1 MDDTTPD
8 VTVGYDDGWI
18 AVTGALAVSM
28 TEQLDCVRTSPAQ
41 QQYELEPG
49 QLQVDPTGETP
60 EFLTALDGK
69 TQLPLSP
76 QLREFYGY
84 ARWSSGSVTL
94 LEVQD
99 PVDFLDLLTDPQV
112 NLPGVLRSEFTS
124 PGVLVDARGQGLDPS
139 RCALLMVDS
148 VTSSPHSRAYR
159 VFGAP
164 EHSRVGTLIA
174 ANERSGGAAGT
185 MRAAGAAIPPT
196 PRSPRSGCSRM
207 STTTTPTCGPGWRG
221 GPRTTARWMGRP
233 GRRNSRRRPMRWPTV
248 GTGPCGS
255 GELSGQP
262 QS

>member
-28 TEQLDCVRTSPAQ
+28 TEQLDRVRTSPAQ
-41 QQYELEPG
+41 QQYELAPG
-49 QLQVDPTGETP
+49 QLQVGPTGETP

-69 TQLPLSP
+69 NRLPLSP

-112 NLPGVLRSEFTS
+112 DLPGVLRSEFTS

-148 VTSSPHSRAYR
+148 VTSSPHSRAYL
-159 VFGAP
+159 VFDAP

-174 ANERSGGAAGT
+174 PNGRSGG
-185 MRAAGAAIPPT
+185 
-196 PRSPRSGCSRM
+196 SSGDDAS
-207 STTTTPTCGPGWRG
+207 G
-221 GPRTTARWMGRP
+221 
-233 GRRNSRRRPMRWPTV
+233 
-248 GTGPCGS
+248 GS
-255 GELSGQP
+255 GDTADTAEPEVWVFENDHHHYADLRTWLAWRAWDDGP
-262 QS
+262 LDGPAGPEEFETAADALADGEYRTLWER

>member
-28 TEQLDCVRTSPAQ
+28 TEQLDRVRTSPAQ

-49 QLQVDPTGETP
+49 QLQVGPTGETP

-69 TQLPLSP
+69 TRLPLSP

-112 NLPGVLRSEFTS
+112 DLPGVLRSEFTS

-148 VTSSPHSRAYR
+148 VTSSPHSRAYL
-159 VFGAP
+159 VFDAP

-174 ANERSGGAAGT
+174 ANGRSGGGEQRGRCERRERRYRRHRGARGLGVRERPPPLRRPADLAGV
-185 MRAAGAAIPPT
+185 AGL
-196 PRSPRSGCSRM
+196 
-207 STTTTPTCGPGWRG
+207 
-221 GPRTTARWMGRP
+221 
-233 GRRNSRRRPMRWPTV
+233 GRRPAGWAGRAGGIRDGGRCAGRR
-248 GTGPCGS
+248 
-255 GELSGQP
+255 
-262 QS
+262 

>member
-60 EFLTALDGK
+60 EFLTALDVK

-94 LEVQD
+94 LEVPD
-99 PVDFLDLLTDPQV
+99 PADFLDLLTDPQV
-112 NLPGVLRSEFTS
+112 DLPGMLRSEFTS
-124 PGVLVDARGQGLDPS
+124 PGVLVDARGQAFIRPGA
-139 RCALLMVDS
+139 RCSWSIRGPRRRTVAPTVSSMPRS
-148 VTSSPHSRAYR
+148 IPGWGRSSPRTRGAGEQRGRCERRERRYR
-159 VFGAP
+159 RHRGA
-164 EHSRVGTLIA
+164 
-174 ANERSGGAAGT
+174 
-185 MRAAGAAIPPT
+185 
-196 PRSPRSGCSRM
+196 
-207 STTTTPTCGPGWRG
+207 RG
-221 GPRTTARWMGRP
+221 LGVR
-233 GRRNSRRRPMRWPTV
+233 
-248 GTGPCGS
+248 
-255 GELSGQP
+255 E
-262 QS
+262 